1 MLDRMRGHQ
10 NSWATWVVGGI
21 LAFFMTF
28 FGLTTGFLGH
38 IKPIATVN
46 GKQILT
52 DQVDRQSTQL
62 RNLYQQMYGANAT
75 QALKGMNLREQALDM
90 LIERQLVQEEANRLG
105 IRISTAALQQK
116 IATDPNFQRD
126 GQFDFDAYQEILR
139 SNDMLPHEYE
149 DRVRDDMVSNALKSM
164 IDLGIDVSSDEV
176 RHAYNLRNEKIA
188 LNYVEF
194 DWTNFTGGISPTAQ
208 QVQEFYKKYND
219 EFVEPERVKIEFI
232 HYVPAMMAAKFTPS
246 DWDINTYYKDH
257 LKSTFT
263 HPEEAHAR
271 HILVAVPAGATPAEK
286 EAAHKKALDILK
298 QAKSGADFAKLAAK
312 YSDDPSNKF
321 SGGDLGSFSRGQM
334 VKPFEDAV
342 FKMKPGELTLVE
354 TSFGF
359 HVVKLDGLTPA
370 HVDTLNEAKPKIIET
385 IRSEEGARLARN
397 AVNEDLS
404 AALSGTTLE
413 DIAKKRGLDVVETGE
428 FARNEP
434 IKGVTDPSP
443 LIDAAFKADV
453 GQVRGVPAGGAPYL
467 IKLVARDPSH
477 VPPLKEITDKVREA
491 AIKAIAS
498 DRARA
503 EAVKVLAQVKGAG
516 NFAAVAA
523 ENKTPMKTVAPFI
536 RSSNDIPGIGQF
548 PEVTDAAGMAAE
560 LPIMID
566 RVMERAGNSYIFEV
580 TARTDPSDQD
590 WKNDEK
596 QFTQEYLTSRRQVAW
611 QRFLEQLKS
620 DARITIDSDQL
631 GAASSS
637 M

>member
-1 MLDRMRGHQ
+1 MLDRFRGHQ

-28 FGLTTGFLGH
+28 FGLSTGFFGRIH
-38 IKPIATVN
+38 PIATVN
-46 GKQILT
+46 GKQILA
-52 DQVDRQSTQL
+52 DQVDKQATQL
-62 RNLYQQMYGANAT
+62 RNLYQQMYGGHAAE
-75 QALKGMNLREQALDM
+75 ALKGMNIREQALDM

-105 IRISTAALQQK
+105 IRISTTALQQK
-116 IATDPNFQRD
+116 IASDPNFQRD

-149 DRVRDDMVSNALKSM
+149 DRVRDDMISNALKSM
-164 IDLGIDVSSDEV
+164 IDLGIDVSNDEV
-176 RHAYNLRNEKIA
+176 RHAYDLRNEKIA
-188 LNYVEF
+188 LNYIEF
-194 DWTNFTGGISPTAQ
+194 DWTSFTAGISPTTQ
-208 QVQEFYKKYND
+208 QLQDFYKKYRD
-219 EFVEPERVKIEFI
+219 DFVEPERVKIEFI

-246 DWDINTYYKDH
+246 DSDIQTYYKDH

-271 HILVAVPAGATPAEK
+271 HILVSVPAGATSAEK
-286 EAAHKKALDILK
+286 DAAHKKALDILK
-298 QAKSGADFAKLAAK
+298 QAKSGADFAKLAAR

-342 FKMKPGELTLVE
+342 FKMKPGEITLVE

-359 HVVKLDGLTPA
+359 HVVKLESLTPA
-370 HVDTLNEAKPKIIET
+370 HVDTLSEAKPKISET

-397 AVNEDLS
+397 AVNEDLA
-404 AALSGTTLE
+404 AALAGTSL
-413 DIAKKRGLDVVETGE
+413 DDLAKKRGLDVVETAE

-434 IKGVTDPSP
+434 IKGVADPTP
-443 LIDAAFKADV
+443 VIDAAFKADI
-453 GQVRGVPAGGAPYL
+453 GQVRGVPSGGAPYL

-477 VPPLKEITDKVREA
+477 VPPLTQISDKVRDAFIKSTA
-491 AIKAIAS
+491 ADKARGA
-498 DRARA
+498 
-503 EAVKVLAQVKGAG
+503 AVKVLAQVKGAVD
-516 NFAAVAA
+516 FAAVAA
-523 ENKTPMKTVAPFI
+523 ENKMPLKNVAPFA

-548 PEVTDAAGMAAE
+548 PEVTDAAGLAAT
-560 LPIMID
+560 LPVMID
-566 RVMERAGNSYIFEV
+566 RVMERSGDSYIFEV
-580 TARTDPSDQD
+580 IARTDPGDQD

-596 QFTQEYLTSRRQVAW
+596 QFTEEYLASRRQVAW

-620 DARITIDSDQL
+620 DARISIDSEQL

>member
-1 MLDRMRGHQ
+1 MLDRLRGHQ
-10 NSWATWVVGGI
+10 NSWVTWVVGGI

-28 FGLTTGFLGH
+28 FGLTTGFLGRIH
-38 IKPIATVN
+38 PIATVN
-46 GKQILT
+46 GKQILS
-52 DQVDRQSTQL
+52 DQVDKQATQL
-62 RNLYQQMYGANAT
+62 RNLYQQMYGANAAE
-75 QALKGMNLREQALDM
+75 ALKGMNLREQALDV
-90 LIERQLVQEEANRLG
+90 LIERQLVQEEATRLG
-105 IRISTAALQQK
+105 IRISTTALQQK
-116 IATDPNFQRD
+116 IASDPNFQRD

-149 DRVRDDMVSNALKSM
+149 DRVRDEMISGALKSM

-194 DWTNFTGGISPTAQ
+194 DWSNFTGGIAPTAQ
-208 QVQEFYKKYND
+208 QLQDFYKKHRD
-219 EFVEPERVKIEFI
+219 DFVEPERVKIEFI

-246 DWDINTYYKDH
+246 DEDIESYYKNH

-271 HILVAVPAGATPAEK
+271 HILVSVPAGATPAEK
-286 EAAHKKALDILK
+286 DAAHKKALDILK
-298 QAKSGADFAKLAAK
+298 QVKSGADFAKLAAK

-342 FKMKPGELTLVE
+342 FKMKPGEITLVE

-359 HVVKLDGLTPA
+359 HVVKLDSMTPA
-370 HVDTLNEAKPKIIET
+370 HVDTLSEAKPKIIET
-385 IRSEEGARLARN
+385 IRDEEGARLARN
-397 AVNEDLS
+397 AVNGDLS
-404 AALSGTTLE
+404 AALAGTSLE
-413 DIAKKRGLDVVETGE
+413 ELAKRRGLDVVETGE

-434 IKGVTDPSP
+434 IKGVPDPAP

-477 VPPLKEITDKVREA
+477 VPPLKDITDKVRDAFIKSAASDKAHAE
-491 AIKAIAS
+491 AIK
-498 DRARA
+498 
-503 EAVKVLAQVKGAG
+503 VLGQVKGAA
-516 NFAAVAA
+516 NFAAVAS
-523 ENKTPMKTVAPFI
+523 ENKVVLKTVPPFVK
-536 RSSNDIPGIGQF
+536 SSNDIPGIGQF
-548 PEVTDAAGMAAE
+548 PEVTDEAGLVAS
-560 LPIMID
+560 LPLMFD
-566 RVMERAGNSYIFEV
+566 HVMERSGNSYIFEV
-580 TARTDPSDQD
+580 TARTDPSDD
-590 WKNDEK
+590 EWKKDEK
-596 QFTQEYLTSRRQVAW
+596 QFTEEYLASRRQVAW